1 MDLLE
6 KIEARGEGGGGI
18 IGGSIIL
25 AVAGVVIFKF
35 AYPTITDAIASI
47 TDTTHATLAGLA
59 LLALILTPVF
69 AGLRMAGVV

>member
-6 KIEARGEGGGGI
+6 KVEMRGEGGI
-18 IGGSIIL
+18 IGGAIIL
-25 AVAGVVIFKF
+25 AVAGVVIFNF
-35 AYPTITDAIASI
+35 AYPTISTALNSVTDP
-47 TDTTHATLAGLA
+47 THKTLGGLA